1 MDIIICCTRLYIITY
16 KCVCH
21 KIAVHRASVCVCVG
35 GGGARE
41 VRVRGE
47 RTGVCVCV
55 LSCLLCFIVGSL
67 YNGSRNGVSHV

>member
-1 MDIIICCTRLYIITY
+1 M
-16 KCVCH
+16 CVW
-21 KIAVHRASVCVCVG
+21 G

-47 RTGVCVCV
+47 RAGVCVCVCV

-67 YNGSRNGVSHV
+67 YNGSRNGVSRV

>member
-21 KIAVHRASVCVCVG
+21 KIAVHRASVCVCGG

-47 RTGVCVCV
+47 RAGVCVCV
-55 LSCLLCFIVGSL
+55 CVVLFTVFHCGFFV
-67 YNGSRNGVSHV
+67 